1 MKNKDYEQL
10 YYDSQYEIKKLRKEI
25 KYLNDELDQLKSK
38 KVIDMQK
45 YLLNEISKYKERKN
59 GVTNEMY
66 K

>member
-10 YYDSQYEIKKLRKEI
+10 YYDSQYEIRKLRAEI

-45 YLLNEISKYKERKN
+45 YLVNEISKYKER